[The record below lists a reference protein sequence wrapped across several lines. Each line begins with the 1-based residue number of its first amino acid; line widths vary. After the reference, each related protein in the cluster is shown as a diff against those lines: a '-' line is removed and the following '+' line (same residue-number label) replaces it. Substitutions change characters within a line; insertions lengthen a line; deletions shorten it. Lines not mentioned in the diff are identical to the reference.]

1 MYYVYMLRC
10 QGGSLYTGYTD
21 DIDRRYAAHA
31 AGKGAKYT
39 KSRPPQYIAAAWV
52 TESKTDAMRL
62 EYRIKRL
69 PKAKKEALLADPLAE
84 PYQKGR

>member
-21 DIDRRYAAHA
+21 DIGRRYAAHA

-39 KSRPPQYIAAAWV
+39 KSRPPQ
-52 TESKTDAMRL
+52 TT
-62 EYRIKRL
+62 
-69 PKAKKEALLADPLAE
+69 
-84 PYQKGR
+84 